1 MSPAAS
7 WCRARCA
14 CAAIVIVACP
24 YAARGQT
31 QAPPATPVP
40 GPIPVPAAPRAATP
54 AGDMTLDPNSP
65 MAALPGLGVD
75 WPDLAKPDAALGMPA
90 RDQSLPSTTTAA
102 PPPPP
107 LPLPTPVAGGEAAS
121 EAAGDRRYVV
131 TLEGIDG
138 IAAAGLRDRFDAA
151 SSLHQDAG
159 KPANVAQIE
168 RRAREDAD
176 LLRDLLRAYGYYDA
190 DVDTRVGAQTGPAT
204 AAPRLQVTLAATPG
218 ALYSFASV
226 ALPGLAA
233 AGPDDAALAK
243 AFGVKPGD
251 AVDADKVT
259 DGIAALKAALGAK
272 GYAFATVADPAIE
285 VDHES
290 HRATLSLA
298 VDPGRQMRFGGFHL
312 SGARHVF
319 GPRHVQLISRLHP
332 GDRYDAAL
340 IEDLRRALIQTGL
353 VSVAQVTPVRTADPG
368 IFDLDV
374 HLEPA
379 PPRTIAASLGYV
391 TGPRTTNGTLG
402 YLTTATVSTL
412 GYGSGQG
419 VTAEVDWT
427 HRNLFPPEGSL
438 TLRGVLGTQEQLAS
452 AIFRRNDFR
461 VRDQALVAQL
471 TVDHLNVPA
480 FNAKTID
487 LAADIERQTN
497 IIWQKLWAYSYGV
510 ELAASDERDVIQATG
525 EPRRRTYYV
534 AAIPL
539 SLSYDGSDDLLNP
552 TKGYR
557 LSAHVSPEISFRG
570 SPFEYVRIQLDGS
583 VYQPIGDRI
592 VLAGRVRLGSIQG
605 ANSDNIAPSRRFY
618 SGGGGSV
625 RGFGYQEIGPRDV
638 DNNPVGGSSLAE
650 FGLEARIRFG
660 NFGVVPFLDG
670 GNLYSQSLPKFT
682 GLRYGTGLG
691 FRYYTSFGPVR
702 VDVGTPINRQP
713 GDSRVAVYVSLG
725 QAF

>member
-31 QAPPATPVP
+31 QVAPATPSP
-40 GPIPVPAAPRAATP
+40 AAAVPATTP
-54 AGDMTLDPNSP
+54 ATGTTLDPNSP
-65 MAALPGLGVD
+65 MAALPDLGVD
-75 WPDLAKPDAALGMPA
+75 WPDLAKPDAALGTLPV
-90 RDQSLPSTTTAA
+90 DQPGQAPPIAA
-102 PPPPP
+102 PPPV
-107 LPLPTPVAGGEAAS
+107 TTEVTGTQTTIDAS
-121 EAAGDRRYVV
+121 GDRRYVV
-131 TLEGIDG
+131 TLEGIEG
-138 IAAAGLRDRFDAA
+138 LVAPGLRERFDAA

-159 KPANVAQIE
+159 KPANVAQID
-168 RRAREDAD
+168 RRARADAD
-176 LLRDLLRAYGYYDA
+176 LLGDLLRAYGYYDA
-190 DVDTRVGAQTGPAT
+190 EVDTRIGAQAVPVTG
-204 AAPRLQVTLAATPG
+204 APRLQVTLAATPG
-218 ALYSFASV
+218 PPYSFASI
-226 ALPGLAA
+226 ALPGLSATGADAA
-233 AGPDDAALAK
+233 ALTK
-243 AFGVKPGD
+243 AFGVHDGD
-251 AVDADKVT
+251 PVDADT
-259 DGIAALKAALGAK
+259 LNAGIAALKTALGAR
-272 GYAFATVADPAIE
+272 GYAFATVADPNIE
-285 VDHES
+285 IDHAT

-298 VDPGRQMRFGGFHL
+298 VDPGRQMRFGAFHL
-312 SGARHVF
+312 IGAKHVF
-319 GPRHVQLISRLHP
+319 GPKHVQLISRLHP
-332 GDRYDAAL
+332 GDRYNAAL

-353 VSVAQVTPVRTADPG
+353 VSVAQVTPIRTADPQV
-368 IFDLDV
+368 FDLDV
-374 HLEPA
+374 HLEAA
-379 PPRTIAASLGYV
+379 PPRTVSASFGYV
-391 TGPRTTNGTLG
+391 TGPRTTAGELG
-402 YLTTATVSTL
+402 YLTTSTAGTL

-419 VTAEVDWT
+419 VTSEVDWT

-452 AIFRRNDFR
+452 AVFRRNNFR
-461 VRDQALVAQL
+461 ARDQALVTQL

-480 FNAKTID
+480 FEARTVD

-497 IIWQKLWAYSYGV
+497 IIFQKTWIYSYGV
-510 ELAASDERDVIQATG
+510 ELAASDERDEIQSTG
-525 EPRRRTYYV
+525 QSRRRTYYI

-570 SPFEYVRIQLDGS
+570 KPFEYVRIQLDGAA
-583 VYQPIGDRI
+583 YQPLGDHLVFAERI
-592 VLAGRVRLGSIQG
+592 RLGSIQG

-625 RGFGYQEIGPRDV
+625 RGFGYQDIGPRDI
-638 DNNPVGGSSLAE
+638 NNEPVGGSSLAE

-682 GLRYGTGLG
+682 GMRYGTGLG

-702 VDVGTPINRQP
+702 VDVGTPINRQA